1 MEAHP
6 RRLKT
11 VFRTDVRL
19 VVPLFQRP
27 YVWDEEEQW
36 APLWEDVVAAFD
48 RRGDG
53 DPPPHFLGAI
63 VLEQKSGALGSLEV
77 REVIDGQQRLTT
89 LQVLIAALR
98 DAYEASQVTSRL
110 RSRLTKTLVNDKD
123 YVDGDD
129 EEFKLWPTN
138 RDRRSYTDVMR
149 GVYRDSTH
157 DPALPRIATAY
168 VFFREQIDSFLASAP
183 GDDAQEALDGLA
195 EVMLE
200 HLEVVVIDLG
210 PDDNAQVIF
219 ETLNARGTALRAS
232 DLIKNSLFRT
242 LQNSGRPVEALYQR
256 YWEPLELDPWQKTV
270 RVGRLVRPRLDVC
283 VGFFLTV
290 LLQREVQSHQLF
302 TVSRAY
308 FDRDADLAE
317 EYLTHLAR
325 YAQIYDEL
333 DSHRIGSRA
342 EQQILTRL
350 EIVDT
355 QTVTPILL
363 WLFAHTHGDDRL
375 RSLELIEAYLLRRA
389 MCRLTS
395 KNYNRLFLELLR
407 QLSAGSATAH
417 QTIEQ
422 FLVQQDSE
430 SGMWPSDSDLSDS
443 LHRLPLYRL
452 FKRDRLQ
459 RLLLAFENHLTT
471 DRTEPVPASA
481 KLSIEHLMPRAWHEH
496 WPLPSDPEMAEL
508 EEDRRESLLHTIG
521 NLSLV
526 TGKLNSSLS
535 NAEWNSKRQHLLA
548 HSALTINRSLP
559 ENWTTEQIERRTDSL
574 AGAAIRMWPRP
585 ARANQHSRRITDA
598 ERDLTP
604 DRDQAPTR
612 SSELRSAASRR
623 SLRRDIGQH
632 IVNAFAGAE
641 VGDFL
646 TIGEIQKIP
655 SPQYPADD
663 LPSAGAISARLFP
676 GKGGRTTVPGVVSA
690 MFDGRRGAR
699 MVAVDVNGTG

>member
-11 VFRTDVRL
+11 VFRSDVRL

-27 YVWDEEEQW
+27 YVWDEGEQW

-98 DAYEASQVTSRL
+98 DTYEASQVSSRL
-110 RSRLTKTLVNDKD
+110 LNRLSKTLVNDKD
-123 YVDGDD
+123 YVDSDD

-157 DPALPRIATAY
+157 DPALPRIASAY
-168 VFFREQIDSFLASAP
+168 VFFREQIDGFLVGSS
-183 GDDAQEALDGLA
+183 GDAAEAVLDGLA

-210 PDDNAQVIF
+210 SDDNAQVIF

-242 LQNSGRPVEALYQR
+242 LQNSGRPVEALYQK
-256 YWEPLELDPWQKTV
+256 YWEPLEHDPWQRTT
-270 RVGRLVRPRLDVC
+270 RLGRLVRPRLDVC

-308 FDRDADLAE
+308 FDREPDRAE

-333 DSHRIGSRA
+333 DTHRIGSRA

-375 RSLELIEAYLLRRA
+375 RSLELLEAYLLRRA
-389 MCRLTS
+389 ICRLTS

-407 QLSAGSATAH
+407 RLSADSAPANE
-417 QTIEQ
+417 TIEQ

-430 SGMWPSDSDLSDS
+430 SGIWPSDSDVSDS

-452 FKRDRLQ
+452 FKRERLQ

-471 DRTEPVPASA
+471 DRTEPVPAST

-496 WPLPSDPEMAEL
+496 WPLPADAEVAEL
-508 EEDRRESLLHTIG
+508 EEDRRDALLHTIG

-535 NAEWNSKRQHLLA
+535 NADWNSKRHHLLA
-548 HSALTINRSLP
+548 HSALTLNRSLP
-559 ENWTTEQIERRTDSL
+559 QIWTTQQIEQRTESL
-574 AGAAIRMWPRP
+574 ATAAMRMWPRP
-585 ARANQHSRRITDA
+585 ARADQQSRRITDA

-604 DRDQAPTR
+604 DRDQAPEHR
-612 SSELRSAASRR
+612 PAASPR
-623 SLRRDIGQH
+623 SPRRDIGQH
-632 IVNAFAGAE
+632 IVNAFADYE
-641 VGDFL
+641 YGDFL

-655 SPQYPADD
+655 SPQYPADG

-676 GKGGRTTVPGVVSA
+676 GNGGRTTVPGVVS
-690 MFDGRRGAR
+690 MIVDGRRGAR
-699 MVAVDVNGTG
+699 KAAVVESQW